1 VTIAGRLSEAGVS
14 EVEAQRKAA
23 LFEKLPPGE
32 TRLFVPG
39 RIEVLGKH
47 TDYAGGRSL
56 LCAVERGFCV
66 SASARK
72 DRLVRLADAGRGL
85 EAEVPLEAEHG
96 HGAPEGGWVIYA
108 STVARRLA
116 QNFSGPL
123 CGADIAFASDLPR
136 SSGLSSSSALVV
148 AIFSALADVNRLAD
162 RPEYRDNIRS
172 AEDLGGYLGCLEN
185 GRTFRQLQGVSG
197 VGTFGG
203 SEDHTAILCCRPN
216 ELAQY
221 AFCPVRRERS
231 IPMPAGLTFA
241 VASSG
246 ISADKAGGARDKYN
260 RLSLSAAAILDLW
273 NRKSGRGD
281 DTLLAAATSSPGA
294 ADAIIELLHGAPYPS
309 FDPSFLAGRFK
320 QFLEETTRIIPETAE
335 ALARHDLDAA
345 GRLVERSQELAERF
359 LGNQVPETIFLARE
373 ARRLG
378 AVAAS
383 AFGAGFGGS
392 VWALVAEAD
401 AEGFR
406 ARWTRSYAR
415 SFPGAADAEFFV
427 TRAGPGVSRLG

>member
-1 VTIAGRLSEAGVS
+1 VTIARRLSEAGLS
-14 EVEAQRKAA
+14 EPEAQRKAA
-23 LFEKLPPGE
+23 LFAKLPAG
-32 TRLFVPG
+32 TIRLYVPG

-66 SASARK
+66 TASPRR
-72 DRLVRLADAGRGL
+72 DRLVRLRDAGRCL
-85 EAEVPLEAEHG
+85 EADVPLEAG
-96 HGAPEGGWVIYA
+96 RIPGAPKSGWVIYA
-108 STVARRLA
+108 ATVARRLS
-116 QNFSGPL
+116 QNFPGPL

-148 AIFSALADVNRLAD
+148 AIFSALADVNRLTD
-162 RPEYRDNIRS
+162 RPEYRDNIHGP
-172 AEDLGGYLGCLEN
+172 EDLGGYLGCLEN
-185 GRTFRQLQGVSG
+185 GRTFRKLQGVSG

-221 AFCPVRRERS
+221 AFCPVRHERS

-246 ISADKAGGARDKYN
+246 ISAEKAGEARDKYN

-294 ADAIIELLHGAPYPS
+294 ADAILELLHGAPYPS

-320 QFLEETTRIIPETAE
+320 QFLEETTRIIPETVE

-345 GRLVERSQELAERF
+345 GRLVDRSQELAERF

-392 VWALVAEAD
+392 VWALISEAD
-401 AEGFR
+401 AGAFCE
-406 ARWTRSYAR
+406 RWSATYASR
-415 SFPGAADAEFFV
+415 FPQTAPKAEFFA
-427 TRAGPGVSRLG
+427 TGPGPALLSL